1 MSNSEDEFDAY
12 NLGEFT
18 EQDFAKIDFDLNNN
32 QGKQSHTGGPAVLI
46 EIEDISDSLMHI
58 PKGLSHFTAASSRLY
73 SHNSEMSP
81 FKRHRAWNGIL
92 SVTDLVSPS
101 WYVDI
106 TLRASHSNVPQ
117 V

>member
-32 QGKQSHTGGPAVLI
+32 QGKQSQTGGPAVLI
-46 EIEDISDSLMHI
+46 EIEDISDSLMHM
-58 PKGLSHFTAASSRLY
+58 PKGLSRLY
-73 SHNSEMSP
+73 SHSSGMSP

-106 TLRASHSNVPQ
+106 TLTTSHSNVP
-117 V
+117 

>member
-18 EQDFAKIDFDLNNN
+18 EQDFAKIDFDVLSDI
-32 QGKQSHTGGPAVLI
+32 QAQQSQAAGPAVPI
-46 EIEDISDSLMHI
+46 EIEDSPM
-58 PKGLSHFTAASSRLY
+58 PRGLPHFTAATAGSSRSFQHY
-73 SHNSEMSP
+73 SEISP
-81 FKRHRAWNGIL
+81 FQRHRSWSNIL

-106 TLRASHSNVPQ
+106 TFTTSHSNVP
-117 V
+117 